1 MSDRR
6 PALPH
11 LSAVAA
17 LAGAV
22 LAFEVVLLRLF
33 EFSHWHHFAGLTIA
47 LALLGFGAAGTLLS
61 LLGERA
67 ERLADGWL
75 SLSLLIT
82 LGGFVL
88 VLMMHTG
95 VSLRPLFAV
104 WDAGELLRLL
114 AVDFAAFVPFFGAGL
129 ALGQVFA
136 RWPQHPGPLYAAN
149 LGGSGIGAA
158 AATALLAFMLP
169 EAALPLIVALL
180 AAFTLWFTLSRRMW
194 GSAALAGVFVV
205 AGGWLAVAPP
215 QPKVSDFK
223 ALAQVLDLPDAQV
236 LEREPGL
243 GGRLTVIRSSSL
255 RFAPGLSLNWT
266 DSIPA
271 SDVAVLGSDQRVPVR
286 EGYATPPAHREAA
299 LPGLPL
305 LLRPGSPVLVLGVGS
320 WSTPAYAS
328 DRSVTWVA
336 SDTRVPEMTLAR
348 GLNAEIVRDRPE
360 RFAARSER
368 RFGLITLDRAFDGR
382 DAASEDYLLTPR
394 GLRSAFSSLEGNG
407 LLAIPLAMKVPPRN
421 TPRVLT
427 TLADALEGLGIERP
441 ADHVIALRG
450 LQSLLILVSPG
461 PLSDSDVERTVAFA
475 ADWSFD
481 LVWHPGLDRA
491 ATNRFHVLDSPLFHD
506 VARAALAGG
515 EMPEGAG
522 WFRTEPA
529 SSDRPYVWHAMR
541 WRSIEPMFERLGARA
556 ASYLDWTLVMSAV
569 ALVAAALAA
578 AVLIVAP
585 LGRMPKTSGSFAR
598 IAVVGYFGLL
608 GVGFMLVELAFLQRM
623 IGYAERPVVASAIV
637 FATFLVG
644 AGFGSA
650 TAPVEPDVRTL
661 KRIFATLAVG
671 AAIAVAVLWWPGR
684 PALSLPT
691 IPRIALLVLALL
703 PMTWAMG
710 RPFPWG
716 LAQLARSR
724 SWLPWAWAVNG
735 FASVVAASMA
745 TMLSVQA
752 GQRVTLTV
760 GLASYALAG
769 AIAWRATSR

>member
-1 MSDRR
+1 MSAGR
-6 PALPH
+6 PALSH
-11 LSAVAA
+11 VGAIAA

-67 ERLADGWL
+67 ERLGDGWL
-75 SLSLLIT
+75 SLSLLVT
-82 LGGFVL
+82 LSGFVL
-88 VLMMHTG
+88 VLAMHTG
-95 VSLRPLFAV
+95 ISLRPLFAV

-136 RWPQHPGPLYAAN
+136 RWPHHPGPLYAAN
-149 LGGSGIGAA
+149 LCGSGVGAA
-158 AATALLAFMLP
+158 GATVLLAYMLP

-180 AAFTLWFTLSRRMW
+180 AAFTCWFALSRRLR
-194 GSAALAGVFVV
+194 GSAALAALFMI
-205 AGGWLAVAPP
+205 AGGWAAIAPP
-215 QPKVSDFK
+215 EPKVSDFK
-223 ALAQVLDLPDAQV
+223 ALAQVMDLPDARV
-236 LEREPGL
+236 LHREAGL
-243 GGRLTVIRSSSL
+243 GGRLTLIRSSSV

-266 DSIPA
+266 GSIPA
-271 SDVAVLGSDQRVPVR
+271 SDVAVLGSDQRVPVSR
-286 EGYATPPAHREAA
+286 SYAKPPAHREAG

-305 LLRPGSPVLVLGVGS
+305 ILRPRTPVLVLGVGS

-328 DRSVTWVA
+328 DRLVTWVD
-336 SDTRVPEMTLAR
+336 SDTRVPETALAR
-348 GLNAEIVRDRPE
+348 GLEAEVVTDRPE
-360 RFAARSER
+360 RFARRTERS
-368 RFGLITLDRAFDGR
+368 FGLITIDRAFDGR

-394 GLRSAFSSLEGNG
+394 GLQAVLSALEGNG
-407 LLAIPLAMKVPPRN
+407 LLAVPLQLEVPPRN
-421 TPRVLT
+421 APRVLT
-427 TLADALEGLGIERP
+427 TLAEALHRFGIQRP

-450 LQSLLILVSPG
+450 LQSLLILVSPR
-461 PLSDSDVERTVAFA
+461 PLSAADIERTVAFA
-475 ADWSFD
+475 GDWSFD
-481 LVWHPGLDRA
+481 LVWHPGLERT

-506 VARAALAGG
+506 LARAALADG
-515 EMPEGAG
+515 EMPDGAT
-522 WFRTEPA
+522 WFRTGPA
-529 SSDRPYVWHAMR
+529 SSDRPYVWHAMQ
-541 WRSIEPMFERLGARA
+541 WRSLPSMFQRLGARA

-569 ALVAAALAA
+569 ALVAATLAA
-578 AVLIVAP
+578 AMLIVAP
-585 LGRMPKTSGSFAR
+585 LGRMPRTSGSFGR

-608 GVGFMLVELAFLQRM
+608 GIGFMLVELAFLQRM

-650 TAPVEPDVRTL
+650 TAPVDPDDRTL
-661 KRIFATLAVG
+661 KRIFGTLAVG
-671 AAIAVAVLWWPGR
+671 AALAVTVLWWPGR

-691 IPRIALLVLALL
+691 FPRIALLVVVLL
-703 PMTWAMG
+703 PMAWAMG

-724 SWLPWAWAVNG
+724 SWMPWAWAVNG

-745 TMLSVQA
+745 TLVSVQA
-752 GQRVTLTV
+752 GQRITLTA

-769 AIAWRATSR
+769 AIAWRTTSR